1 VTDEAVR
8 VVLAPE
14 VAPVNEVVV
23 VVIAVPCTIFA
34 LEDHVVPFV
43 LKGILPVAVGAAAT
57 TATPP
62 TVVAPVTAK
71 VLLKVVAPV
80 TAKVLL
86 KVVAPVVPRVPVTVA
101 VPATVKLFPT
111 ATFPLAS
118 LTMLVVELDGCMTF
132 MVLRVD
138 N

>member
-1 VTDEAVR
+1 VPVTDEAVR

-80 TAKVLL
+80 
-86 KVVAPVVPRVPVTVA
+86 VPRVPVTVA